1 MIPSVVTTKTQE
13 EENPFRGFQSRR
25 YEAPD
30 SFYRVENKAKQYQQ
44 GRKQSKAKHSQLA
57 LELSKSLPLPHADL
71 MKLDRLIITVI
82 TMHGMILTRSWVR

>member
-30 SFYRVENKAKQYQQ
+30 SFYKVENKAN
-44 GRKQSKAKHSQLA
+44 QSKAFS
-57 LELSKSLPLPHADL
+57 SKAIS
-71 MKLDRLIITVI
+71 
-82 TMHGMILTRSWVR
+82 TR

>member
-30 SFYRVENKAKQYQQ
+30 SFYKVENKAKQYQQ
-44 GRKQSKAKHSQLA
+44 GRKKAK
-57 LELSKSLPLPHADL
+57 P
-71 MKLDRLIITVI
+71 R
-82 TMHGMILTRSWVR
+82 G

>member
-30 SFYRVENKAKQYQQ
+30 SFYKVENKAKQSILKQSNINKVE
-44 GRKQSKAKHSQLA
+44 RKQSKA
-57 LELSKSLPLPHADL
+57 LSACS
-71 MKLDRLIITVI
+71 
-82 TMHGMILTRSWVR
+82 